1 MGSPP
6 PPFAR
11 RDAVALVA
19 VEMGYGHLRAAA
31 ALAAALGV
39 EVLAVDRPPLAGA
52 GEARRWART
61 RGAYERLSRAS
72 QLPVVGAP
80 LRTLLD
86 ALTAVPNLYR
96 VRDQGAPTAA
106 VRALERMARD
116 GLGDRLLAHLR
127 RHEATLLTTFYA
139 PAVIAELGGWERIV
153 CVVTDADLNRVWV
166 PRAAGRTRIHYCA
179 PSERAVRRLR
189 AYGVPDANV
198 HLTGF
203 PLPPSL
209 VGAEDTELRRQLAGR
224 LVRLDPR
231 GTFRGQLGGELR
243 HLLGPL
249 PEEEQGR
256 PPRLTFAVGGAGAQ
270 ADLVR
275 RFLPSL
281 ARPLAE
287 GRLRLSLVAGTRGAV
302 AERLHAELAA
312 AGLSGLED
320 GVVEVLVDPTI
331 EGYLRRFDALMARTD
346 ILWTKP
352 SELTFYAA
360 LGIPLVFAWPVGA
373 HERLNRRWAIER
385 GAGIKQDDPA
395 HAWGWLEDCLE
406 DGTLAA
412 AAWSGYVRLP
422 RFGTDRI
429 LEVVRAVQA
438 AR

>member
-1 MGSPP
+1 MDSSALPH
-6 PPFAR
+6 AR

-31 ALAAALGV
+31 ALAEALGV
-39 EVLAVDRPPLAGA
+39 DVLSVDRPPLAGA
-52 GEARRWART
+52 AEVRRWERT
-61 RGAYERLSRAS
+61 RAAYERLSRAS
-72 QLPVVGAP
+72 LLPLVGAP
-80 LRTLLD
+80 LRLVLD
-86 ALTAVPNLYR
+86 GLTAVPDLHR
-96 VRDQGAPTAA
+96 APDQRAPTAA
-106 VRALERMARD
+106 VRTLERLAND
-116 GLGDRLLAHLR
+116 GLGDGLLAYLR

-139 PAVIAELGGWERIV
+139 PAVIAELGGWTRTV

-166 PRAAGRTRIHYCA
+166 PRAAARTRIHYCA

-189 AYGVPDANV
+189 AYGVGQANV

-209 VGAEDTELRRQLAGR
+209 VGPEAAVLRDHLAGR

-231 GTFRGQLGGELR
+231 GAFRAQLGGELR

-249 PEEEQGR
+249 PAAEEGR

-270 ADLVR
+270 VDLVR

-281 ARPLAE
+281 VRPIVE
-287 GRLRLSLVAGTRGAV
+287 GRLRLSLVAGTRGEV
-302 AERLHAELAA
+302 AARLHAELAA
-312 AGLSGLED
+312 TGLSGLED
-320 GVVEVLVDPTI
+320 GAVEVLVEGTI
-331 EGYLRRFDALMARTD
+331 AGYLRRFDALIARTD

-352 SELTFYAA
+352 SELTFFAA

-385 GAGIKQDDPA
+385 GAGLKQDDPA
-395 HAWGWLEDCLE
+395 HAWGWLEDWLE

-429 LEVVRAVQA
+429 LEVVRAVQSA
-438 AR
+438 P